1 MRILHSVDHK
11 FEIDHFPW
19 NSILTKHTVHKKSSF
34 PLRISSKNFFQSAG
48 LVTFT
53 EEIFNRTFH
62 FLCSDMH
69 ENTPILPPCHAILST
84 LIMAMIVLAILLLR
98 HKILKRNLTCI
109 YAHVRNNCTSCSW
122 KSPFNTTMLFY
133 AKNIAEKKAAR
144 SRHLNG
150 GPSLP
155 IKKKKKMK
163 IKRK

>member
-98 HKILKRNLTCI
+98 HKILERNLTCI
-109 YAHVRNNCTSCSW
+109 YAHVRN
-122 KSPFNTTMLFY
+122 TTVPLAHEKVHLTQECFFML
-133 AKNIAEKKAAR
+133 KILPRKKQHVVDTWMVAHR
-144 SRHLNG
+144 CQS
-150 GPSLP
+150 
-155 IKKKKKMK
+155 KKK
-163 IKRK
+163 